1 VDRAIDHFCAPD
13 GKPINMVWLRNGT
26 TAMNA
31 VVEMFGRVTA
41 AGPGNAFA
49 AVIPQLLAAPDD
61 CGGLQ
66 ALPFMDDEP
75 GAGVSHGGTALV
87 IGLNDTSATPGN
99 VAKAMLLA
107 TVFNLRM
114 GCDGLDVQG
123 FPRKEIVL
131 SGGITQTPELGQ
143 LVADVFRVPVV
154 IMDAATEG
162 TAWGAALMAR
172 YRDETRAGRGG
183 DWQAFLA
190 GHAVATAPRRFE
202 PRPAAAAAF
211 GRMEARHRRLVALH
225 GQLAA
230 AVSGA

>member
-1 VDRAIDHFCAPD
+1 
-13 GKPINMVWLRNGT
+13 
-26 TAMNA
+26 
-31 VVEMFGRVTA
+31 
-41 AGPGNAFA
+41 
-49 AVIPQLLAAPDD
+49 
-61 CGGLQ
+61 
-66 ALPFMDDEP
+66 
-75 GAGVSHGGTALV
+75 VSHGGTALV

-114 GCDGLDVQG
+114 GCDGLDLQG

-154 IMDAATEG
+154 IMDGAAEG

-190 GHAVATAPRRFE
+190 GHAAATAPRRFE